1 MSSVNDHKKVKL
13 FPKEMPRWMRI
24 ANVFIVLLLLIV
36 VGISPV
42 VFIFFASPMRNPWN
56 FLHYRQQRGYI
67 GQLNAACNISS
78 IIFLYALVIF
88 IAVGILG
95 LIYAIRGKLD
105 WNTYL
110 IWIYIHIGFL
120 VFAFL
125 ADLAILM
132 IHP

>member
-1 MSSVNDHKKVKL
+1 MELAQDKIKL

-24 ANVFIVLLLLIV
+24 ANVLIVLLLLVV

-42 VFIFFASPMRNPWN
+42 VLIFFASPFHSWWN
-56 FLHYRQQRGYI
+56 IFDYSQRHGYV
-67 GQLNAACNISS
+67 GQLNAATNISS